1 MFRYESFFG
10 RLMTKVFDLMML
22 NMLFIMTSLPI
33 VTIGSSLTAL
43 YASTLEMAQK
53 NENSVY
59 KIYFTAFKDNFKQ
72 ATIFWLFLLGFLI
85 ILVNN
90 LKIVL
95 NSGIKMVGVI
105 PLTYFFITLL
115 LVCSVLIF
123 PIINQFKNSYFVTLK
138 NTFLILLGFLPQILL
153 MVIVT
158 FGPLFFATFLSSWF
172 YGILIYF
179 YLIIGC
185 AGTCFINSFFL
196 NRIFIK
202 ILHSKGELAASN

>member
-202 ILHSKGELAASN
+202 ILHSKEELAASN